1 MLSENL
7 CLHTATN
14 LSLHSC
20 IFPCS
25 HIYTSFIHI
34 SLTIQ
39 CFTQFLHTQSHNSLH
54 SSFALQKLFQT
65 ALSLTHTLLH
75 HSHTLYSLCFHSFT
89 HSQFSHSAHTH
100 VTHILHSSSFQR
112 LTTQFNTVSFSSPL
126 LLLSEP
132 KFRQLSVTFSG
143 PDSFSYHNI
152 GHIIFLKLERLQ

>member
-54 SSFALQKLFQT
+54 SSFALQKLFHT
-65 ALSLTHTLLH
+65 ALSLTHILLH
-75 HSHTLYSLCFHSFT
+75 HSHTLYSLCSHSFT
-89 HSQFSHSAHTH
+89 RSQFSHSAHTFC
-100 VTHILHSSSFQR
+100 TALLFSGSLHSS
-112 LTTQFNTVSFSSPL
+112 TQFLSLHLYYSSQSQNLDNYQL
-126 LLLSEP
+126 LFQGLTLSH
-132 KFRQLSVTFSG
+132 TT
-143 PDSFSYHNI
+143 I
-152 GHIIFLKLERLQ
+152 